1 MEVATLSWRQIMSG
15 LRNLVILMFSC
26 FILLN
31 SSCAPTED
39 EIITADNVQREGSP
53 GVFLDSAVGG
63 VDYSTSSGLGGVTDS
78 SGTFYYKPGDKVS
91 FTIGGISLGSVTGA
105 AKLTPVEVM
114 GASGTADQKVINL
127 SRLLQTLDADG
138 DPSNGISINDSTKTT
153 LAAKSVN
160 FDVSVDAFDNA
171 TKSVTAAVGKTM
183 VTATRAIKHLHST
196 LNDQG
201 LSSKVASDA
210 DLQSVSSELDN
221 FTTVAANFTVSEN
234 ATALTEASGSS
245 HTDTFTVV
253 LASEPVG

>member
-1 MEVATLSWRQIMSG
+1 M
-15 LRNLVILMFSC
+15 
-26 FILLN
+26 
-31 SSCAPTED
+31 
-39 EIITADNVQREGSP
+39 
-53 GVFLDSAVGG
+53 
-63 VDYSTSSGLGGVTDS
+63 
-78 SGTFYYKPGDKVS
+78 
-91 FTIGGISLGSVTGA
+91 
-105 AKLTPVEVM
+105 
-114 GASGTADQKVINL
+114 
-127 SRLLQTLDADG
+127 
-138 DPSNGISINDSTKTT
+138 
-153 LAAKSVN
+153 AAKSVN

-196 LNDQG
+196 LKDQG

-253 LASEPVG
+253 LDSEPVGNVVISIVASDASEVSASPSALTFSSDNWSTAQTVNLEAFDDDLSDGTIASAVTVGINKDQTKDSEYDKLSSHIISATTSDDEGIPSVTMTAGIVSMVEDGETLTLTVNMSLASGVDTTVDFTTS